1 MSITD
6 QSFRVFGAREGAA
19 HVPGQRRPIIVL
31 SAVTGLSAAVLA
43 WGWNARD
50 EIYLS
55 PQSGLGYALGIAG
68 TALMVL
74 LLLYSLRKRVGLMR
88 SWGRIHHW
96 FATHMLLGIIG
107 PVAIIFH
114 ANFQLGSLNSTVA
127 LFCVIVV
134 SLSGMVG
141 RFIYPKIHHGLFGHR
156 TSLPG
161 LKRDLEANRE
171 AISES
176 LSASPQLDLELNR
189 FETFALAEGSGAL
202 GSARRLLSLA
212 IRARSIRRYSLRRL
226 AAAAPAPISS
236 ETADAISAYVEGIRK
251 VAEFNTYARLFS
263 LWHAFHLPFCVML
276 FLAAAVHVVAVHM
289 Y

>member
-1 MSITD
+1 
-6 QSFRVFGAREGAA
+6 
-19 HVPGQRRPIIVL
+19 
-31 SAVTGLSAAVLA
+31 
-43 WGWNARD
+43 
-50 EIYLS
+50 
-55 PQSGLGYALGIAG
+55 
-68 TALMVL
+68 
-74 LLLYSLRKRVGLMR
+74 MR
-88 SWGRIHHW
+88 SWGRIRHW

-107 PVAIIFH
+107 PVAVIFH

-134 SLSGMVG
+134 SLSGLVG

-156 TSLPG
+156 ASLPG
-161 LKRDLEANRE
+161 MKRDLETNRG
-171 AISES
+171 AISAS
-176 LSASPQLDLELNR
+176 LSASPRLNR
-189 FETFALAEGSGAL
+189 ELSGFETFALAEGTGML
-202 GSARRLLSLA
+202 GSAWRFLSLS
-212 IRARSIRRYSLRRL
+212 IRARSTRQNILRSL

-236 ETADAISAYVEGIRK
+236 ETADAIAAYVEGIRK